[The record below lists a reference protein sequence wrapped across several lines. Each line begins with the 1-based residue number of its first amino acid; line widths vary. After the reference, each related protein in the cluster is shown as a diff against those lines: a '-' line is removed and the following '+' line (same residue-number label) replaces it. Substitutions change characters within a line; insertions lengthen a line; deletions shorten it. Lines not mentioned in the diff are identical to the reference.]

1 MTELNGI
8 VLSRLPVLPL
18 RGLTA
23 FPNMIVHF
31 DVGRMMSIRALEA
44 AMKNGQT
51 IFLTAQRELKT
62 DTPTPS
68 DLYQI
73 GTICQIRQILRLPGD
88 NIRVLVEGKTR
99 ALAHNFIA
107 AEKDEDCMYAEVE
120 ELEDYVYGVTER
132 RAQALV
138 RTAQERFGEYAQY
151 ASRLSPDV
159 ELTVAEGGDP
169 GYLADY
175 IAQNIPVDVAAKQE
189 ILEELGITRR
199 LVMVIRMLGEETE
212 VLKIENEIQDEL
224 KTQIDKNQK
233 EYYLREQI
241 KVIQTELGEQ
251 DVAAEA
257 ESYRARVLDLK
268 LPKECEDKLIREVDR
283 FAKLSGSTAE
293 QGVVRTYLDTV
304 LDLPWNKKSEERHDL
319 AEAQAILD
327 RDHYGMEKVK
337 ERIMEFL
344 AVKSLA
350 PDLKGQVLCLV
361 GPPGVG
367 KTSIAKS
374 VAEAMGRNYT
384 RMSLGGV
391 RDEADIRGHRKTY
404 IGAMPGRI
412 MDALRRA
419 GTSNPL
425 ILLDEIDKMGN
436 DFRGDPASAMLEV
449 LDTEQTVAF
458 RDHYIEL
465 PFDLSDV
472 VFLTT
477 ANDLSTVP
485 RPLLDRMEVIELPS
499 YTAEEKR
506 LIARRHLLSKQMKKH
521 GLSENQLIVDDETLD
536 AIISGYTREAGVR
549 RLEQVLAKLC
559 RKAAKHI
566 ADGDESLTATKE
578 KLEELLGTA
587 TFKDDLVSKKDE
599 VGIVNGL
606 AWTSVGGEMLEVEVA
621 VVPGTGKIEITG
633 NLGTVMQESA
643 KAAVTFVRSKA
654 EALNIDPMFYKDN
667 DLHIHFPEAAIP
679 KDGPSAGVTITTALI
694 SALTGAPVRHEVAMT
709 GEVTLRGR
717 VLPIGGLREKTMAA
731 YRAGIKTVCIP
742 KDNESDLKDIVS
754 VVREN
759 INFVIAEH
767 MDTVVETAIDFSRR
781 PKQKKRKSAPVKMM
795 QRTRHR
801 QRWYNNMEMKKPNL
815 HNAEFLRSAVK
826 ESDFPH
832 DPLPQIVFAGK
843 SNVGKSSVI
852 NKLLNRRTLR
862 VSARG
867 QDHFTSIF
875 SIDKAMYLVDL
886 PGYGYAR
893 VSKAEQQRWGAL
905 METYFAMD
913 LLTLGIQIVDI
924 RHKPT
929 RDDMTM
935 AEWFRAS
942 GKPWVII
949 ANKLDKIKKS
959 QLESNI
965 AEIRQTLLLP
975 EEVPVIPFSAEK
987 GFGRDEVL
995 DLIFEHVC
1003 GKEEA

>member
-138 RTAQERFGEYAQY
+138 RTAQERFSEYAQY

-175 IAQNIPVDVAAKQE
+175 IAQNIPVEVAAKQE

-283 FAKLSGSTAE
+283 FAKLSGSTA
-293 QGVVRTYLDTV
+293 VRTYLDTV

-449 LDTEQTVAF
+449 LDTEQNVAF

-506 LIARRHLLSKQMKKH
+506 LIARCHLLSKQMKKH

-578 KLEELLGTA
+578 NLEELLGTA

-621 VVPGTGKIEITG
+621 VIPGTGKIEITG

-654 EALNIDPMFYKDN
+654 ETLNIDPMFYKDN

-709 GEVTLRGR
+709 GEVTLRGH
-717 VLPIGGLREKTMAA
+717 VLMIGGLKEKLLAA
-731 YRAGIKTVCIP
+731 KTAGIRTVCVP
-742 KDNESDLKDIVS
+742 AQNEAD
-754 VVREN
+754 
-759 INFVIAEH
+759 
-767 MDTVVETAIDFSRR
+767 
-781 PKQKKRKSAPVKMM
+781 
-795 QRTRHR
+795 
-801 QRWYNNMEMKKPNL
+801 
-815 HNAEFLRSAVK
+815 
-826 ESDFPH
+826 
-832 DPLPQIVFAGK
+832 
-843 SNVGKSSVI
+843 
-852 NKLLNRRTLR
+852 
-862 VSARG
+862 
-867 QDHFTSIF
+867 
-875 SIDKAMYLVDL
+875 
-886 PGYGYAR
+886 
-893 VSKAEQQRWGAL
+893 
-905 METYFAMD
+905 
-913 LLTLGIQIVDI
+913 
-924 RHKPT
+924 
-929 RDDMTM
+929 
-935 AEWFRAS
+935 
-942 GKPWVII
+942 
-949 ANKLDKIKKS
+949 
-959 QLESNI
+959 I
-965 AEIRQTLLLP
+965 AEISEEIREGLQICYVKKM
-975 EEVPVIPFSAEK
+975 EEVLKIAMN
-987 GFGRDEVL
+987 GGTND
-995 DLIFEHVC
+995 H
-1003 GKEEA
+1003 

>member
-257 ESYRARVLDLK
+257 ESYRTRVLDLK

-374 VAEAMGRNYT
+374 VAEAMGRSYT

-449 LDTEQTVAF
+449 LDTEQNVAF

-578 KLEELLGTA
+578 NLEELLGTA

-606 AWTSVGGEMLEVEVA
+606 AWTSVGGEMLEVRQDRNHRQPRHGHAGERKGGCDVRA
-621 VVPGTGKIEITG
+621 LQGRGIEHRPDVLQGQRSAHSLPGGSDSEGRPVRRRDDHHGADFGADWRAGSSRGCHDRRGNAARPRAADRRSARENHGGVPCGHQDRVHSEGQRERFEGHRAGRSGKHQLCHCGAHGHGGGDRDRLFAPSQAEKTQVRTGKACSG
-633 NLGTVMQESA
+633 
-643 KAAVTFVRSKA
+643 
-654 EALNIDPMFYKDN
+654 
-667 DLHIHFPEAAIP
+667 
-679 KDGPSAGVTITTALI
+679 
-694 SALTGAPVRHEVAMT
+694 
-709 GEVTLRGR
+709 
-717 VLPIGGLREKTMAA
+717 
-731 YRAGIKTVCIP
+731 
-742 KDNESDLKDIVS
+742 
-754 VVREN
+754 
-759 INFVIAEH
+759 
-767 MDTVVETAIDFSRR
+767 
-781 PKQKKRKSAPVKMM
+781 
-795 QRTRHR
+795 
-801 QRWYNNMEMKKPNL
+801 
-815 HNAEFLRSAVK
+815 
-826 ESDFPH
+826 
-832 DPLPQIVFAGK
+832 
-843 SNVGKSSVI
+843 
-852 NKLLNRRTLR
+852 
-862 VSARG
+862 
-867 QDHFTSIF
+867 
-875 SIDKAMYLVDL
+875 
-886 PGYGYAR
+886 
-893 VSKAEQQRWGAL
+893 
-905 METYFAMD
+905 
-913 LLTLGIQIVDI
+913 LGIDNGG
-924 RHKPT
+924 T
-929 RDDMTM
+929 
-935 AEWFRAS
+935 
-942 GKPWVII
+942 II
-949 ANKLDKIKKS
+949 WK
-959 QLESNI
+959 
-965 AEIRQTLLLP
+965 
-975 EEVPVIPFSAEK
+975 
-987 GFGRDEVL
+987 
-995 DLIFEHVC
+995 
-1003 GKEEA
+1003 

>member
-1 MTELNGI
+1 MAEQVI
-8 VLSRLPVLPL
+8 IMPVVAL
-18 RGLTA
+18 RGLTIL
-23 FPNMIVHF
+23 PGMVLHF
-31 DVGRMMSIRALEA
+31 DVNRPKSVA
-44 AMKNGQT
+44 AVEKAMVGDQRL
-51 IFLTAQRELKT
+51 FLVAQRHPEIVEPELGE
-62 DTPTPS
+62 
-68 DLYQI
+68 LYQV
-73 GTICQIRQILRLPGD
+73 GTIAVVKQLVKLPGKVV
-88 NIRVLVEGKTR
+88 RVLVEGLER
-99 ALAHNFIA
+99 GELLCLDSEEPALIG
-107 AEKDEDCMYAEVE
+107 EIGSIEVE
-120 ELEDYVYGVTER
+120 EDELDHLTQEAMLRIVRDKLEEYGRVNPKIT
-132 RAQALV
+132 
-138 RTAQERFGEYAQY
+138 
-151 ASRLSPDV
+151 
-159 ELTVAEGGDP
+159 
-169 GYLADY
+169 
-175 IAQNIPVDVAAKQE
+175 KE
-189 ILEELGITRR
+189 ILPNLLAVGG
-199 LVMVIRMLGEETE
+199 LGEMLDQIAIQLPWDYTIRQTVLENSSLSARYEVVMHTLMTE
-212 VLKIENEIQDEL
+212 MEIYRIKKEFQEKVKSD
-224 KTQIDKNQK
+224 IDKNQK

-350 PDLKGQVLCLV
+350 HDLK
-361 GPPGVG
+361 GVG

-449 LDTEQTVAF
+449 LDTEQNVAF

-506 LIARRHLLSKQMKKH
+506 LIARRHLLPKQMKEH
-521 GLSENQLIVDDETLD
+521 VLSENQLIVDDETLD

-578 KLEELLGTA
+578 NLEELLGTA

-621 VVPGTGKIEITG
+621 VIPGTGKIEITG

-654 EALNIDPMFYKDN
+654 ESLNIDPMFYKDN

-742 KDNESDLKDIVS
+742 KDNESDLKDIVP

-781 PKQKKRKSAPVKMM
+781 PKQKKRKSAPIK
-795 QRTRHR
+795 
-801 QRWYNNMEMKKPNL
+801 
-815 HNAEFLRSAVK
+815 
-826 ESDFPH
+826 
-832 DPLPQIVFAGK
+832 
-843 SNVGKSSVI
+843 
-852 NKLLNRRTLR
+852 
-862 VSARG
+862 
-867 QDHFTSIF
+867 
-875 SIDKAMYLVDL
+875 
-886 PGYGYAR
+886 
-893 VSKAEQQRWGAL
+893 
-905 METYFAMD
+905 
-913 LLTLGIQIVDI
+913 
-924 RHKPT
+924 
-929 RDDMTM
+929 
-935 AEWFRAS
+935 RAADTAS
-942 GKPWVII
+942 TTVV
-949 ANKLDKIKKS
+949 
-959 QLESNI
+959 Q
-965 AEIRQTLLLP
+965 
-975 EEVPVIPFSAEK
+975 
-987 GFGRDEVL
+987 
-995 DLIFEHVC
+995 
-1003 GKEEA
+1003 